1 MIRRV
6 VLAVVAALALTAGV
20 ALATHDGASGQA
32 GDARVEALFEQTT
45 RSTQW
50 ELVERVR
57 LGFDAHHPEG
67 VVKVGDRFFLSTVEV
82 TEPTVRCPTT
92 CDGTDRSPG
101 KGLGWVIE
109 FDAQGNK
116 LREVRVDDGATIYHP
131 GGLDYDGRRLWTA
144 VAEYRPN
151 KPSIIYSMSPRTLR
165 PRAEF
170 RTPDHIGGIA
180 HDTERDRIVGLNWG
194 SRLAYEWSLEGR
206 ERRVDPNPSHYVDYQ
221 DCKFLTVE
229 GGTQPGMICGGIASY
244 TPPGGQSF
252 ELGGLGIV
260 RLPGM
265 RPQHEVPFTQYTPQN
280 HVATRNAMDVEA
292 VGDRLRLYLVAD
304 DDDSEMLVYEAAAG

>member
-1 MIRRV
+1 M
-6 VLAVVAALALTAGV
+6 
-20 ALATHDGASGQA
+20 
-32 GDARVEALFEQTT
+32 
-45 RSTQW
+45 
-50 ELVERVR
+50 
-57 LGFDAHHPEG
+57 
-67 VVKVGDRFFLSTVEV
+67 
-82 TEPTVRCPTT
+82 
-92 CDGTDRSPG
+92 
-101 KGLGWVIE
+101 IE

-144 VAEYRPN
+144 VAEYRPS

-194 SRLAYEWSLEGR
+194 SRLAYEWSLEGH

-229 GGTQPGMICGGIASY
+229 RGTRPGMICGGIASY
-244 TPPGGQSF
+244 TPRAASPSSW
-252 ELGGLGIV
+252 
-260 RLPGM
+260 
-265 RPQHEVPFTQYTPQN
+265 
-280 HVATRNAMDVEA
+280 
-292 VGDRLRLYLVAD
+292 VG
-304 DDDSEMLVYEAAAG
+304 SGS

>member
-1 MIRRV
+1 M
-6 VLAVVAALALTAGV
+6 
-20 ALATHDGASGQA
+20 
-32 GDARVEALFEQTT
+32 
-45 RSTQW
+45 
-50 ELVERVR
+50 
-57 LGFDAHHPEG
+57 
-67 VVKVGDRFFLSTVEV
+67 KVGDRFIHRRGHRADGPL
-82 TEPTVRCPTT
+82 PTT

-101 KGLGWVIE
+101 QGLGWVIE

-144 VAEYRPN
+144 VAEYRPS
-151 KPSIIYSMSPRTLR
+151 KPSIIYSMSPRT
-165 PRAEF
+165 PQAEF

-194 SRLAYEWSLEGR
+194 SRLAYEWSLEGH

-229 GGTQPGMICGGIASY
+229 ARHTAGDDLRGHRQLHA
-244 TPPGGQSF
+244 PGGQSF

-265 RPQHEVPFTQYTPQN
+265 RPQHEVPFTRYTPQN

>member
-6 VLAVVAALALTAGV
+6 VLAAVAALALTAGV

-101 KGLGWVIE
+101 KG
-109 FDAQGNK
+109 
-116 LREVRVDDGATIYHP
+116 
-131 GGLDYDGRRLWTA
+131 
-144 VAEYRPN
+144 
-151 KPSIIYSMSPRTLR
+151 
-165 PRAEF
+165 
-170 RTPDHIGGIA
+170 IG
-180 HDTERDRIVGLNWG
+180 HVFVMDR
-194 SRLAYEWSLEGR
+194 
-206 ERRVDPNPSHYVDYQ
+206 Q
-221 DCKFLTVE
+221 
-229 GGTQPGMICGGIASY
+229 
-244 TPPGGQSF
+244 
-252 ELGGLGIV
+252 GLG
-260 RLPGM
+260 L
-265 RPQHEVPFTQYTPQN
+265 
-280 HVATRNAMDVEA
+280 
-292 VGDRLRLYLVAD
+292 GDRVRRPGQQ
-304 DDDSEMLVYEAAAG
+304 AA

>member
-6 VLAVVAALALTAGV
+6 VLAAVAALALTAGV
-20 ALATHDGASGQA
+20 ALATHDGASEASWGR
-32 GDARVEALFEQTT
+32 RVEALFEQTT

-50 ELVERVR
+50 ELVERVSW
-57 LGFDAHHPEG
+57 GFDAHHPEG

-131 GGLDYDGRRLWTA
+131 GGLDWDGRRLWTA

-151 KPSIIYSMSPRTLR
+151 KPSIIYSMSPARCGR
-165 PRAEF
+165 GPMF

-180 HDTERDRIVGLNWG
+180 RDTERDRIVGLNWG
-194 SRLAYEWSLEGR
+194 SRLGL
-206 ERRVDPNPSHYVDYQ
+206 RVEP
-221 DCKFLTVE
+221 
-229 GGTQPGMICGGIASY
+229 
-244 TPPGGQSF
+244 
-252 ELGGLGIV
+252 
-260 RLPGM
+260 
-265 RPQHEVPFTQYTPQN
+265 
-280 HVATRNAMDVEA
+280 
-292 VGDRLRLYLVAD
+292 
-304 DDDSEMLVYEAAAG
+304 